1 MKKVCVMTL
10 NQVLTDNQ
18 ISKYRLSKNSGVPY
32 MTINDICKGKTNMAD
47 CSAKTI
53 YKIAR
58 ELRASME
65 ELIESYLQSSP
76 AFEMLKAMCAIG

>member
-1 MKKVCVMTL
+1 
-10 NQVLTDNQ
+10 
-18 ISKYRLSKNSGVPY
+18 

-65 ELIESYLQSSP
+65 ELIESYLQPSP